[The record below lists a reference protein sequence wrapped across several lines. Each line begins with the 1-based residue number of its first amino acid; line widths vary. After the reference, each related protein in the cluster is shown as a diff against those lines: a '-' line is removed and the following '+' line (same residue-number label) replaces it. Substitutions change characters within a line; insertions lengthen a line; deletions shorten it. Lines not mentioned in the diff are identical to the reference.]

1 MIRLRFLFIL
11 LIISLLPGCFNN
23 QEQVRIGFI
32 GCLSSEFYTLGL
44 SAKNGAQFAIEE
56 ANNRKNNN
64 FHYELLPRDCYTGE
78 QALATLHE
86 FRLLDVNVIIGP
98 LMSTNVQTYLPMAN
112 DNHLLLISPTATS
125 NQFTGLNDALLRN
138 VADHNTYAAI
148 TAEYILKQGKNQ
160 RVVIL
165 QDEENISYTE
175 DWKNT
180 FVNTYDRSKANVKV
194 IAYNSLYNPDNDTL
208 IANALRLSPD
218 VIIMISNE
226 PDTIQFAQYLKR
238 NDIQLTLIAT
248 ESTASESFIISG
260 GPAVENIIHTQFY
273 DRKNTSERFIQFNK
287 DYEEQFHSKASF
299 PAYSAYDAAN
309 MAITAIEEAP
319 ESTIK
324 ESILAIKTF
333 NGVLG
338 EIVMDEFGDTRGT
351 IFLTQIKNGKFVPL
365 EH

>member
-1 MIRLRFLFIL
+1 MIKLRSIFIL
-11 LIISLLPGCFNN
+11 LIISLLPGCFSN

-44 SAKNGAQFAIEE
+44 SAKNGAQYALEK
-56 ANNRKNNN
+56 ANNRKQNN
-64 FHYELLPRDCYTGE
+64 FHYELVPRDCYTGE

-98 LMSTNVQTYLPMAN
+98 LMSTNVETYLPMAN

-148 TAEYILKQGKNQ
+148 TAEYILKQGESQ

-180 FVNTYDRSKANVKV
+180 FINAYDKSKANVKV
-194 IAYNSLYNPDNDTL
+194 IAYNSLYNPDNDTI

-238 NDIQLTLIAT
+238 NNIHLTLIAT
-248 ESTASESFIISG
+248 ESTASDNFIISG
-260 GPAVENIIHTQFY
+260 GSAVENIIHTQFY
-273 DRKNTSERFIQFNK
+273 DRKSTSEHFLQFNA
-287 DYEEQFHSKASF
+287 DYKKRFRSTPNF
-299 PAYSAYDAAN
+299 PAYSAYDAVN
-309 MAITAIEEAP
+309 IAITAIEKAP
-319 ESTIK
+319 KNTIK
-324 ESILAIKTF
+324 ESILAIKAF
-333 NGVLG
+333 DGVLG
-338 EIVMDEFGDTRGT
+338 EIIIDEFGDTRGT
-351 IFLTQIKNGKFVPL
+351 VFLTQIKNGKFVPL